1 VIVFIL
7 FLLFVAFF
15 LAYAI
20 APFFSGTFQKKKIPV
35 ERDERENLLYQ
46 KEEILMAI
54 TDLEYDYKM
63 KKMTEADYLQQ
74 KEKLSQE
81 AVEMMKKL
89 DNLEAPESH
98 HAVDPSRK
106 KHTKV
111 RS

>member
-1 VIVFIL
+1 VILFIF

-15 LAYAI
+15 AAYAI
-20 APFFSGTFQKKKIPV
+20 APFFSRTFQKKKHPI

-46 KEEILMAI
+46 KEETLMAI

-63 KKMTEADYLQQ
+63 KKMTEVDYLQQ

-81 AVEMMKKL
+81 AVEVMKKL

-98 HAVDPSRK
+98 HAVDAARK
-106 KHTKV
+106 KHPKV